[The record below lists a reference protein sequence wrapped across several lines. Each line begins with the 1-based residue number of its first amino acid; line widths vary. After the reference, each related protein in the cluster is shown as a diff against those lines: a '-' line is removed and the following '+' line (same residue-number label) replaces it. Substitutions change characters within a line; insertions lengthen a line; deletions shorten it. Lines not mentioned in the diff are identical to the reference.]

1 LKLLAVA
8 GNPIL
13 HSRSPEL
20 FSKLF
25 RETGV
30 EGAYFRMLA
39 RDAGE
44 AAAMARGMRLD
55 GFNVTAPFKVDLIP
69 HLDELEGPAREA
81 GAVNCVYYRNGR
93 LIGANTD
100 HLGIVRA
107 LRARGTSPEGCKAVV
122 LGAGGAARAA
132 VYGLVKTGAAKVTV
146 VNRTV
151 ERARKID
158 TDPMVEVLAVTN
170 AGEALKECDICL
182 SCVPGPGLLPG
193 PESLKDGC
201 LFMSANYKKA
211 LCHDGGKGP
220 ALVDGRDW
228 LLYQAGPSF
237 RMLAGREP
245 PASFPDPEAWDIV
258 SSAPVRKPNVALIG
272 FSGTGKT
279 ASGRALA
286 ALMGYHFVDT
296 DALIES
302 RSGMSIP
309 ALFRRGGEPVFRN
322 LEKTVI
328 GESVPAARRT
338 VFATGGGAGLNGESA
353 DLLRRHCLVV
363 WLWAPPDV
371 CVGRVESGSR
381 PLLGRGNIKAAAE
394 TLLAERIPKYARIA
408 ELALSS
414 ERGPAAAV
422 ANWIKDEMDQAF
434 GN

>member
-1 LKLLAVA
+1 VA
-8 GNPIL
+8 GAPIL

-25 RETGV
+25 KETGV
-30 EGAYFRMLA
+30 DGAYFRMLA
-39 RDAGE
+39 QDAGE
-44 AAAMARGMRLD
+44 LAAMARGMRLD
-55 GFNVTAPFKVDLIP
+55 GFNVTSPFKVDLIP

-81 GAVNCVYYRNGR
+81 GAVNCVYRRNGR

-100 HLGIVRA
+100 HLGVVRT
-107 LRARGTSPEGCKAVV
+107 LRARGVSPQGREAVV

-132 VYGLVKTGAAKVTV
+132 VYGLVKAGAAKVTV

-151 ERARKID
+151 ERALKID
-158 TDPMVEVLAVTN
+158 MGPTVDIVAV
-170 AGEALKECDICL
+170 ADSGKALKECDICL
-182 SCVPGPGLLPG
+182 SCVPGSGLLPG

-201 LFMSANYKKA
+201 LFMSASYQRPLDQA
-211 LCHDGGKGP
+211 GGGGP
-220 ALVDGRDW
+220 VLVDGRDW

-237 RMLAGREP
+237 RTLVGEEP

-279 ASGRALA
+279 DSGQALA
-286 ALMGYHFVDT
+286 ALMGYRFVDT
-296 DALIES
+296 DGLIER

-309 ALFRRGGEPVFRN
+309 ALFRRGGEPEFRD
-322 LEKTVI
+322 LEKAVV

-338 VFATGGGAGLNGESA
+338 VFATGGGAVLNGESA
-353 DLLRRHCLVV
+353 EILRRHCHVV
-363 WLWAPPDV
+363 WLWAPPGV
-371 CVGRVESGSR
+371 CAGRIERGSR
-381 PLLGRGNIKAAAE
+381 PLLWGGSREGNAE
-394 TLLAERIPKYARIA
+394 TLLTERIPRYARIA

-414 ERGPAAAV
+414 EREPAAAV
-422 ANWIKDEMDQAF
+422 ASRIKDEMDQAL